1 MGCNNS
7 KSVQVHPEDT
17 EITSFNGKTE
27 TPTPV
32 LTQVDTNH
40 LRQFIKTK
48 HEAVAL
54 STSTS
59 HNFRNSSHNKELKD
73 PTLLGKRYKFHDST
87 GSLEEL
93 NEAQVQIYLVT
104 DRSISELHDH
114 IEEKTVLERNPTVD
128 EQEDMEIRKVGMLS
142 GASSMAFQIPDN
154 VVDGPITYKDA
165 YTLIKKGQ
173 QSNTKSSDPN
183 VKTLEKVWT
192 SNNSICFAPLI
203 FSAAGSIHTNQ
214 TNETDS
220 VLMGEKEERPL
231 RKSFTTYKMKNETLM
246 ENARAPY
253 AHENV
258 ANVLDLK
265 GRGDPGNYTSAPFPV
280 EYFANKLTSSDQ
292 KQALQNESISDIKKR
307 LMEAIFNEEP
317 LGTNS
322 KDSVS
327 ASKKSQAPSSEFN
340 NSELVKE
347 NISDSN
353 YKFEHDIS
361 PLPNQNLLVKGK
373 REIISKDISDI
384 SSAYGTNQA
393 LEDSIPE
400 YIVYSSSVSQ
410 ELDYSEMGTHSGDK
424 KTSIVSLI
432 YLPETPKQPQ
442 NPKSLPILY
451 GFQDPRIETKKDTS
465 GSGNNAEPKTDA
477 YIKPSRNEIPSAFPP
492 TPVNRYKFL
501 TVVDFGDYVVVKNA
515 KYVAMTGN
523 KETQKEYKWH
533 SGYPG
538 GLKTVKY
545 DKFIEK
551 HPTGPIR
558 KAVWGMLPK
567 NNLRKV
573 LMNRLLIFPD
583 EDHPHKANIFKC
595 HDPAD
600 PLYEQT
606 K

>member
-1 MGCNNS
+1 M
-7 KSVQVHPEDT
+7 
-17 EITSFNGKTE
+17 
-27 TPTPV
+27 
-32 LTQVDTNH
+32 
-40 LRQFIKTK
+40 
-48 HEAVAL
+48 
-54 STSTS
+54 
-59 HNFRNSSHNKELKD
+59 D
-73 PTLLGKRYKFHDST
+73 PTLLGKRYKIHEST

-114 IEEKTVLERNPTVD
+114 IEEKPVLKRNPTVD

-258 ANVLDLK
+258 ANILDLK
-265 GRGDPGNYTSAPFPV
+265 GRGDPSNYTSAPFPV

-307 LMEAIFNEEP
+307 LTETIFNEET

-327 ASKKSQAPSSEFN
+327 ASKKSPASSEFN
-340 NSELVKE
+340 NS
-347 NISDSN
+347 N
-353 YKFEHDIS
+353 YKFEHNIS
-361 PLPNQNLLVKGK
+361 PLSNQIDQNLLVKDK
-373 REIISKDISDI
+373 QEIKDISDI
-384 SSAYGTNQA
+384 SSAYGPNQA

-400 YIVYSSSVSQ
+400 YIAHSSSVSQ
-410 ELDYSEMGTHSGDK
+410 ELDYSEVGTSGDK

-477 YIKPSRNEIPSAFPP
+477 YIKPSRNETPSAFPP
-492 TPVNRYKFL
+492 
-501 TVVDFGDYVVVKNA
+501 
-515 KYVAMTGN
+515 
-523 KETQKEYKWH
+523 
-533 SGYPG
+533 
-538 GLKTVKY
+538 
-545 DKFIEK
+545 
-551 HPTGPIR
+551 
-558 KAVWGMLPK
+558 
-567 NNLRKV
+567 NL
-573 LMNRLLIFPD
+573 
-583 EDHPHKANIFKC
+583 
-595 HDPAD
+595 
-600 PLYEQT
+600 
-606 K
+606 